1 MPTEE
6 TQEHQEHQADPH
18 LFERRVGS
26 TLLHKGFLELRRDEV
41 LLPDGSGATR
51 EYVRHSGAVAV
62 IGLLDD
68 DAHGHPDPRLV
79 LVRQYRYPIAKVL
92 LELPAGKLDS
102 GEAQLACAVRELQ
115 EETGYTAA
123 EWAYGG
129 EIHNAA
135 AYSTE
140 SIWLW
145 FARGLQAGPVKLDEG
160 EFVETVQLRLSQLQA
175 LASGD
180 GLPDV
185 KTQIGIS
192 WLVQWRSGARQLAW
206 HVVRDHPGLS

>member
-1 MPTEE
+1 MPNEE
-6 TQEHQEHQADPH
+6 TPDQH
-18 LFERRVGS
+18 LTERTLGS
-26 TLLHKGFLELRRDEV
+26 TLLHEGFLELRRDDV
-41 LLPDGSGATR
+41 QLPDGRRATR
-51 EYVRHSGAVAV
+51 EYVRHGGAVA
-62 IGLLDD
+62 IIPLLDD
-68 DAHGHPDPRLV
+68 DAQTRPDPRIV
-79 LVRQYRYPIAKVL
+79 LARQYRHPVAKVL
-92 LELPAGKLDS
+92 LELPAGKLEQ

-145 FARGLQAGPVKLDEG
+145 FARGLQAGPTRLDEG
-160 EFVETVQLRLSQLQA
+160 EFVETVTLPLSELLA
-175 LASGD
+175 LACGTA
-180 GLPDV
+180 LPDV

-192 WLVQWRSGARQLAW
+192 WLVQWRSGQRALSW
-206 HVVRDHPGLS
+206 HAEQGHPGL